1 MFLTVSAAVN
11 SIAQFVTVLLIFLF
25 VLVITYFTTRYIARI
40 EKRRMVTGNMELL
53 DALRISNNK
62 YLQIVKVGSK
72 YLCLAVCKD
81 TVTMLVELEQ
91 EDIKEIESEI
101 KPIDFQDILEKVKK
115 KTGFMEKE
123 TNKENRP

>member
-1 MFLTVSAAVN
+1 M
-11 SIAQFVTVLLIFLF
+11 
-25 VLVITYFTTRYIARI
+25 
-40 EKRRMVTGNMELL
+40 GNMELL

-91 EDIKEIESEI
+91 EDIKEIEPEI
-101 KPIDFQDILEKVKK
+101 KPVDFQPILEKVKK

>member
-11 SIAQFVTVLLIFLF
+11 SIAQFITVLLIFLF
-25 VLVITYFTTRYIARI
+25 VLVITYFTTRYIASI
-40 EKRRMVTGNMELL
+40 EKKRMVTGNMELL

-91 EDIKEIESEI
+91 EDIKEIEPEI
-101 KPIDFQDILEKVKK
+101 KPVDFQTILEKVKK

>member
-40 EKRRMVTGNMELL
+40 EKRRMVTGNIELL